1 MEKSPNSLINC
12 SSPYLQ
18 QHAYNPVNWFPW
30 GEEALQKAVEEN
42 KLLIISVGYSACHWC
57 HVMEHESFEDDE
69 VATVMNKFFVCI
81 KVDRE
86 ERPDIDALYMEAV
99 QMLSGQGG
107 WPLNCIT
114 LPDQRPIYGGTYFP
128 KEQWREVLLQLA
140 QLWANDP
147 DKCLHYASQLTEGL
161 RKSASIV
168 VPVTSSEMS
177 VDFQAVFN
185 DWSQKFDPRDGG
197 MQRAPKFPMPD
208 NYRYLLAWSKQ
219 SGEPAAKEHVL
230 LTLKKMAAGGI
241 YDQLGGGFARYSTDM
256 QWKVPHFEKMLYD
269 NAQLVTLYTEA
280 WQSSKDPWFREVVEG
295 TIDFVNRELTA
306 ADGGFYSALDA
317 DSEGEEGKYYVWT
330 EIELRE
336 LLKEDFALFSD
347 YFRVDKD
354 GYWEN
359 GNYILLRTE
368 DEDKIAEKYFVSLA
382 DLKEKVAAMKSLL
395 LGVRQKRI
403 HPGLD
408 NKILCGWNALMIR
421 AFAFAGSVF
430 GRADWIAIAVNRME
444 FLTAKLADGKGGLL
458 HQLPG
463 ENETA
468 IPGFLDDYAFT
479 IEALIGLYQA
489 TFNEAWITIAKS
501 LTDTVIRDFSQEES
515 PFFYFTS
522 QYAEKLLLRRIELQD
537 NVTPSGNAAMAG
549 NLYALGILT
558 GNLKFADLAREMTD
572 RMSEA
577 ITRLAPWHSR
587 WAFESMLFTTG
598 RREVVFAGS
607 AALNLAGEWLQTY
620 HPSVL
625 IAGAVSDSRL
635 SLLSERIPEAGKTLI
650 YVCRNRTCSLPV
662 DNVMEAVKLA
672 EE

>member
-1 MEKSPNSLINC
+1 MVKSSNALANC

-18 QHAYNPVNWFPW
+18 QHAYNPVNWYPW
-30 GEEALQKAVEEN
+30 GPEALQKAVEEN

-57 HVMEHESFEDDE
+57 HVMEHESFEDEE
-69 VATVMNKFFVCI
+69 VATVMNKFFVSI

-107 WPLNCIT
+107 WPLNCIA

-140 QLWANDP
+140 DLWRNDP
-147 DKCLHYASQLTEGL
+147 DKCVHYAAQLTDGMK
-161 RKSASIV
+161 KSANALLPDTKASDAINFGEIY
-168 VPVTSSEMS
+168 T
-177 VDFQAVFN
+177 
-185 DWSQKFDPRDGG
+185 DWSAKFDLRDGG

-219 SGEPAAKEHVL
+219 SGELAAKQHVL

-269 NAQLVTLYTEA
+269 NAQLVILYSEA
-280 WQSSKDPWFREVVEG
+280 WQASKDPWFREVAEG
-295 TIDFVNRELTA
+295 IIEFVNRELTA
-306 ADGGFYSALDA
+306 SDGGFYSALDA
-317 DSEGEEGKYYVWT
+317 DSEGVEGKYYVWT
-330 EIELRE
+330 ENELRAF
-336 LLKEDFALFSD
+336 LQEDFILFSD

-354 GYWEN
+354 GYWEH

-368 DEDKIAEKYFVSLA
+368 DENMVASKHGLSLVELKQKISV
-382 DLKEKVAAMKSLL
+382 MKSLL
-395 LGVRQKRI
+395 LTERQKRI

-421 AFAFAGSVF
+421 AFACAGTVF
-430 GRADWIAIAVNRME
+430 GNSAWTSIAVRRME
-444 FLTAKLADGKGGLL
+444 FLLEKLSGKESTLL

-463 ENETA
+463 EHESA
-468 IPGFLDDYAFT
+468 ISGFLDDYAFT
-479 IEALIGLYQA
+479 IEALISLYQA
-489 TFNEAWITIAKS
+489 TFDEKWITVAKS
-501 LTDTVIRDFSQEES
+501 LTDTVIRDFSHEEL

-522 QYAEKLLLRRIELQD
+522 VNAEKLLLRRIELQD
-537 NVTPSGNAAMAG
+537 NVTPSGNAVMAA

-558 GNLKFADLAREMTD
+558 GNLNYTDRGKLMVD
-572 RMSEA
+572 RMSDEV
-577 ITRLAPWHSR
+577 IRLTPWHSR
-587 WAFESMLFTTG
+587 WALESMLFATG
-598 RREVVFAGS
+598 RKEVVFAGAS
-607 AALNLAGEWLQTY
+607 ALSLAGEWLQEY

-625 IAGAVSDSRL
+625 IAGAVSESGL
-635 SLLSERIPEAGKTLI
+635 SLLAERIPAAGKTLI
-650 YVCRNRTCSLPV
+650 YVCWNRTCSLPV
-662 DNVMEAVKLA
+662 DNLPAAGELVAG
-672 EE
+672 